1 MADLTNIPIL
11 PQNISINDDDSVTLS
26 SHSLKS
32 LVAVDIDKAVSLINE
47 NGFNVDAS
55 KISWDD
61 GGRVVIKDFDIKEKL
76 KNNQDIA
83 ALNVCGLCK
92 VT

>member
-1 MADLTNIPIL
+1 MVDLTNIPIL
-11 PQNISINDDDSVTLS
+11 PQNISINDDSVTLS

-76 KNNQDIA
+76 KKNQDIA